1 MSIAEQEPDLASE
14 LRHARSAIWTVA
26 QMGGA
31 SATLLM
37 QYIGWF
43 APPNGK
49 LSFGEIYQHL
59 CAVQAMFNDST
70 AAQWQA
76 ALRQMLADKV
86 SGSLKMP
93 LSDHLT
99 LEDYLAAANAVVDG
113 QPENEATWH
122 AALAPTSQAQS
133 PSPHAASSYP
143 AGTRLMPKP
152 DPPPAATPPSAEQ
165 KAKAHQLCQAMLQ
178 DCNRA
183 ALGSLKAP

>member
-14 LRHARSAIWTVA
+14 LRYARSAIWMVA
-26 QMGGA
+26 QMGGEHT
-31 SATLLM
+31 TLLM

-59 CAVQAMFNDST
+59 TAVQAMFNDST

-76 ALRQMLADKV
+76 ALRQMLTDKV
-86 SGSLKMP
+86 AGSLKMP

-99 LEDYLAAANAVVDG
+99 LEDYLAAASMAGDG

-122 AALAPTSQAQS
+122 EASEPIPQTPSS
-133 PSPHAASSYP
+133 PPHAASSYP
-143 AGTRLMPKP
+143 EGTRLMPKP
-152 DPPPAATPPSAEQ
+152 DPPPAAAPPSAEQ
-165 KAKAHQLCQAMLQ
+165 KARAHKLCQQMQQA
-178 DCNRA
+178 CHRA
-183 ALGSLKAP
+183 RR

>member
-1 MSIAEQEPDLASE
+1 MNTAELEQE
-14 LRHARSAIWTVA
+14 LRYARSAIWTVA
-26 QMGGA
+26 QMGGE
-31 SATLLM
+31 SAKLLM

-49 LSFGEIYQHL
+49 LRFAEIAAHL
-59 CAVQAMFNDST
+59 AAVQAMFNDST

-86 SGSLKMP
+86 AGSLKTP

-99 LEDYLAAANAVVDG
+99 LEDYLAAASMASDG
-113 QPENEATWH
+113 QPENETTWH
-122 AALAPTSQAQS
+122 AAPAPTSQAQS

-152 DPPPAATPPSAEQ
+152 DPPPAAAPPSAEQ

>member
-31 SATLLM
+31 STTLLM

-76 ALRQMLADKV
+76 ALRQ
-86 SGSLKMP
+86 
-93 LSDHLT
+93 
-99 LEDYLAAANAVVDG
+99 
-113 QPENEATWH
+113 PEN
-122 AALAPTSQAQS
+122 AAERPFDVGRLFGGGERSGRW
-133 PSPHAASSYP
+133 AA
-143 AGTRLMPKP
+143 
-152 DPPPAATPPSAEQ
+152 
-165 KAKAHQLCQAMLQ
+165 
-178 DCNRA
+178 
-183 ALGSLKAP
+183 

>member
-1 MSIAEQEPDLASE
+1 MSAQEDLASE
-14 LRHARSAIWTVA
+14 LRYARSAIWTVA

-49 LSFGEIYQHL
+49 LSFAEIYQHL

-86 SGSLKMP
+86 AGCLKTP
-93 LSDHLT
+93 LTSHLA
-99 LEDYLAAANAVVDG
+99 LEDYLTAARAQQAHR
-113 QPENEATWH
+113 QPENAFEAD
-122 AALAPTSQAQS
+122 APNPPPA
-133 PSPHAASSYP
+133 PAVKSSYP
-143 AGTRLMPKP
+143 DGTQLIPKP
-152 DPPPAATPPSAEQ
+152 TPPPAAAPPSAAQ
-165 KAKAHQLCQAMLQ
+165 KAKAHELCLAMKQA
-178 DCNRA
+178 CRA
-183 ALGSLKAP
+183 RGAA

>member
-14 LRHARSAIWTVA
+14 LRYARSAIWMVA
-26 QMGGA
+26 QMGGEHT
-31 SATLLM
+31 TLLM

-86 SGSLKMP
+86 AGSLKTP
-93 LSDHLT
+93 LTNHLA
-99 LEDYLAAANAVVDG
+99 LEDYLAAASDG
-113 QPENEATWH
+113 QPENETTWH
-122 AALAPTSQAQS
+122 AAPAPTSQTPS
-133 PSPHAASSYP
+133 PPPHAASSYP
-143 AGTRLMPKP
+143 EGTRLMPKP
-152 DPPPAATPPSAEQ
+152 DPPPAAAPPSAEQ
-165 KAKAHQLCQAMLQ
+165 KARAHKLCQQMQQA
-178 DCNRA
+178 CYRA
-183 ALGSLKAP
+183 RR